1 MLELDQ
7 LENML
12 GAHQW
17 VSVLDSQ
24 GCILA
29 VNPSV
34 ELLTGIY
41 RQEWLGQSLHYS
53 LAAPMPEPTREAM
66 WNSLQSG
73 QAWRGLL
80 RTRQRRGGGVLT
92 DTLLLPFRDPFGQQ
106 FILDLRNDISL
117 LQSHI
122 GKPDSDAGGDDLLLL
137 CNANGRIQ
145 ALNRAASRWW
155 PGLMAGGALD
165 PVLRS
170 LDDLLAQWVRR
181 TLAGQVAGGGVLSR
195 EVGAMTGLDGRRRAV
210 WVAISARWNREMV
223 LHLHVGATLSGVD
236 FQAEKKPDPSHMLIR
251 QLLSRVLER
260 HPGLQIHR
268 ETGASFS
275 GDILSAAWSPTG
287 VYYLCLGDATGT
299 GISAAL
305 SCLPALEAF
314 SRQVELGQPLEA
326 VVRAMNTAQHL
337 AGNCSRFLAA
347 TVLSLNP
354 ESKTVRFWAG
364 GLPDGAMLR
373 PLDAEPLPIISRH
386 PPMGVLDPERFD
398 DGCESRYWSEGMR
411 LALCTEGFS
420 ESFVAA
426 PGLVD
431 GVDWHRLWQEAPV
444 ATAFDRVLDAWRQQR
459 SGAPLRKDVSFISLT
474 LK

>member
-1 MLELDQ
+1 MLKLDQ

-17 VSVLDSQ
+17 VSVLDSE

-34 ELLTGIY
+34 ELLTGVY
-41 RQEWLGQSLHYS
+41 RQEWVGQSLHHS
-53 LAAPMPEPTREAM
+53 LASPMPEPTRKAM
-66 WNSLQSG
+66 WRSLQAG
-73 QAWRGLL
+73 EAWRGLL

-92 DTLLLPFRDPFGQQ
+92 DTLLLPFRDPLGQQ

-137 CNANGRIQ
+137 CNAAGRIQ
-145 ALNRAASRWW
+145 ALNRAASRSW
-155 PGLMAGGALD
+155 PGLLAGCALD

-195 EVGAMTGLDGRRRAV
+195 EVGSMTGLDGRRRAV

-223 LHLHVGATLSGVD
+223 VHLHVGATLSGVD
-236 FQAEKKPDPSHMLIR
+236 FQAEKKPDPSHMLLR

-287 VYYLCLGDATGT
+287 VYYLCLGDASGT
-299 GISAAL
+299 GIGAAL

-314 SRQVELGQPLEA
+314 SRQVELGQPLEN
-326 VVRAMNTAQHL
+326 VVRAMNTAQRA
-337 AGNCSRFLAA
+337 AGNCSRILAA

-398 DGCESRYWSEGMR
+398 DACESRYWSEGMR
-411 LALCTEGFS
+411 LALCTDGFS
-420 ESFVAA
+420 ESFGGQYPAA
-426 PGLVD
+426 TGA
-431 GVDWHRLWQEAPV
+431 DWQRLWQDAPS
-444 ATAFDRVLDAWRQQR
+444 ASAFDCVLDAWRQQR
-459 SGAPLRKDVSFISLT
+459 GDAPLRKDVSFITLT